1 MRWIDLVNKNGLV
14 MKNSDYR
21 KAEGISSTDLKQI
34 AKSPAHFRYWK
45 DNPKEDTP
53 ALLFGRAVHKY
64 VLEIEDF
71 FNEFAVAP
79 NVDRRTKAG
88 KEQWALFEVDNQG
101 KDIISTDDFEKVKAM
116 REALY
121 NTPFAEQLLNG
132 KKELSYFKKD
142 ENTGL
147 ILKCRPDCLTDIG
160 NTHLLIDYKSTDN
173 ADSDV
178 FMKQAI
184 NLMYDLQMS
193 FYKDILDEIT
203 GNQHTVIFIAQEKSA
218 PYCVNILEANE
229 YFLKSGKD
237 MYKTML
243 ERYAECESTG
253 NWYGYLNGSINTLG
267 LPSWLQ
273 KQYEM

>member
-1 MRWIDLVNKNGLV
+1 MNETGVIMSNA
-14 MKNSDYR
+14 DYR
-21 KAEGISSTDLKQI
+21 KADGISSTDLKQI

-64 VLEIEDF
+64 VLEMDDF

-88 KEQWALFEVDNQG
+88 KEEWALFESDNQG
-101 KDIISTDDFEKVKAM
+101 KDIISADDFEKIKAM
-116 REALY
+116 REVLY
-121 NTPFAEQLLNG
+121 NTPFVSQLLSG
-132 KKELSYFKKD
+132 KKELSFFLKD
-142 ENTGL
+142 EKTGL
-147 ILKCRPDCLTDIG
+147 IKKCRPDCLTDISG
-160 NTHLLIDYKSTDN
+160 THILVDYKSTDN

-193 FYKDILDEIT
+193 YYKDILDEIT
-203 GNQHTVIFIAQEKSA
+203 SNNYTVIFIPQEKTA
-218 PYCVNILEANE
+218 PYCVNVLEANE
-229 YFLKSGKD
+229 YFLKSGRD
-237 MYKTML
+237 MYRTML
-243 ERYAECESTG
+243 ERMAECKSTG

-267 LPSWLQ
+267 LPNWLA
-273 KQYEM
+273 KQYEV

>member
-1 MRWIDLVNKNGLV
+1 MNETGVIMSNA
-14 MKNSDYR
+14 DYQ
-21 KAEGISSTDLKQI
+21 KADGISSTDLKQI

-64 VLEIEDF
+64 VLEIDDF

-88 KEQWALFEVDNQG
+88 KEEWALFEVDNQG
-101 KDIISTDDFEKVKAM
+101 KNIIPTDDFEKIKAM
-116 REALY
+116 REVLY
-121 NTPFAEQLLNG
+121 NTPFISQILSG
-132 KKELSYFKKD
+132 KKEVSFFLKD
-142 ENTGL
+142 EETGL
-147 ILKCRPDCLTDIG
+147 IKKCRPDCLTDISD
-160 NTHLLIDYKSTDN
+160 THILVDYKSTDN

-193 FYKDILDEIT
+193 YYKDILDEIT
-203 GNQHTVIFIAQEKSA
+203 GNNYTVIFIAQEKTA
-218 PYCVNILEANE
+218 PYCVNVLEANE
-229 YFLKSGKD
+229 YFLKSGRD
-237 MYKTML
+237 MYRTML
-243 ERYAECESTG
+243 ERMAECKRTG

-267 LPSWLQ
+267 LPNWLQ
-273 KQYEM
+273 KQYEV